1 MNIVN
6 RLKVLSFLQYFIWG
20 SWLTTFSSY
29 MIDTLHFSGA
39 EVGLVY
45 SANGIAALFMP
56 SLIGIIADKWIPAN
70 RVFMI
75 CHLICAVV
83 LFYTTSISDAGSM
96 FVFMLLNA
104 MLFIPTIALLNS
116 ISYFCLEQNHFDTVS
131 TFPKIRIYGTIGFIV
146 AMWSVSLL
154 GFELSN
160 MQLYLAAGS
169 SVLIALFSMLLPKV
183 SSSKKEKKKNWAET
197 LGLDAFVLFK
207 QPKMIVFFI
216 FAILLGATLQ
226 ISNTF
231 SSPYLHDFSLLPEYQ
246 DSLIVKYPSILL
258 SVSQMAEVFCLLL
271 IPFFLRKY
279 GIKRIMIISMVAWSL
294 RFILLAFGDPSP
306 FGFMLLL
313 IAMLVYGC
321 AFDFFNISG
330 SLFIETETN
339 SDIRASAQ
347 GLFMT
352 MVNGFGAYFGSVI
365 SGHIVDY
372 FTVNGTKNWTSI
384 WLVFAVYA
392 LMLAVIFVFSFK
404 YKHEPERFKADIIN
418 H

>member
-70 RVFMI
+70 RVFML

-96 FVFMLLNA
+96 FLFMLFNA

-116 ISYFCLEQNHFDTVS
+116 ISYFCLEQNHLDAVS

-246 DSLIVKYPSILL
+246 NSLIVKYPSILL

>member
-70 RVFMI
+70 RVFML
-75 CHLICAVV
+75 CHLICAVI

-116 ISYFCLEQNHFDTVS
+116 ISYFCLEQNHFDAVS

-169 SVLIALFSMLLPKV
+169 SVLIAFFSMLLPKV
-183 SSSKKEKKKNWAET
+183 SSSKKEKKKNWAEM
-197 LGLDAFVLFK
+197 LGLDAFILFK

-231 SSPYLHDFSLLPEYQ
+231 SSPYLHDFSLLPKYQ